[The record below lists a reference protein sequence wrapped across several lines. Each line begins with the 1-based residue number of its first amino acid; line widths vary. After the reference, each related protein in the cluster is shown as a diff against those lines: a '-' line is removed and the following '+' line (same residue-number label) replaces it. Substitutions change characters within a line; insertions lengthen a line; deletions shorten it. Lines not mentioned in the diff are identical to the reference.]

1 VTAQKGFEFQ
11 KNLSRESFSVPI
23 RDSILDTLLLDE
35 QELNTPPAGN
45 TPVSVNPVTL
55 ADSET
60 EDEYEGPP
68 NSFCKERSLDPN
80 AVRSSGDSESS
91 LGIGSYSSLPPEV
104 WEFRKMFEN
113 GDESYPA
120 DFPESLRS

>member
-1 VTAQKGFEFQ
+1 
-11 KNLSRESFSVPI
+11 LSKELLSVPNQESPF
-23 RDSILDTLLLDE
+23 DNPFSDDQALDTP
-35 QELNTPPAGN
+35 NYGNPA
-45 TPVSVNPVTL
+45 THP
-55 ADSET
+55 DSET
-60 EDEYEGPP
+60 EEEHERPS
-68 NSFCKERSLDPN
+68 NSFYKERSLEPTSWSLAAGASN
-80 AVRSSGDSESS
+80 DSQSP